1 MTTILP
7 MSIEDYDE
15 VIALWRASEGVG
27 LSRADERPAIERF
40 LQRNPGLCFV
50 ARDSGRLVGAVIC
63 GTDGRRGYLH
73 HMAVA
78 SESRRQGV
86 GGRLA
91 EACLSALRA
100 QDIDKCHL
108 FVFAAN
114 RSAREFWAR
123 IGWKERVE
131 LVIMSHDVL

>member
-1 MTTILP
+1 MPTILP
-7 MSIEDYDE
+7 MTIADYDE

-40 LQRNPGLCFV
+40 LQHNPGLSFV
-50 ARDSGRLVGAVIC
+50 AREGGRLLGAVIC

-78 SESRRQGV
+78 PESRRQGI
-86 GGRLA
+86 GTRLA
-91 EACLSALRA
+91 ETCLSALHE
-100 QDIDKCHL
+100 QGIDKCHL